1 MKRVFHLISSMMSG
15 DGPSSGILAQ
25 ITFQD
30 KNKFQSSV
38 WSLYSPPSNRNLQS
52 AIQQAGA
59 NYKTFDMGASFLDAR
74 ILFQLVRQL
83 RQYRPDIL
91 HCHLVRANLY
101 GRIAAV
107 IACVPVVISTLR
119 NVEEY
124 MTGDDIVSRAVRKV
138 EYLTAGLVSKYVA
151 VSENVRQ
158 SAVASLQL
166 IPNQIITI
174 LNAVDFSP
182 FCQIAEDRACIRAE
196 LNLQPDDIVV
206 GSVGRLHRQKN
217 YSFLIKLAQ
226 TLCTV
231 FEKVYFVIVGEGEER
246 QALDLMVAELGLR
259 ERVLL
264 IGFRSDIPRLLQAF
278 DIFVLPSLY
287 EGLPRAVMEA
297 MSVGLPCVVT
307 DVGGNAEAVIH
318 GETGFVWPVGDFA
331 SFASS
336 LENLLRNPSLR
347 NAMGL
352 AGRARAQKV
361 FSANRMA
368 QQYEYLYMSLLERAT
383 AAGFN

>member
-1 MKRVFHLISSMMSG
+1 LISSMMSG

-30 KNKFQSSV
+30 KKKFQSSV

-52 AIQQAGA
+52 AIQQTGA
-59 NYKTFDMGASFLDAR
+59 NYKTFDMGASFLDVR
-74 ILFQLVRQL
+74 IIAQLYWQL
-83 RQYRPDIL
+83 RQFRPDIL

-107 IACVPVVISTLR
+107 IARVPVVISTLR

-138 EYLTAGLVSKYVA
+138 EYLTAGWVSKYVA

-158 SAVASLQL
+158 SAIASLQL
-166 IPNQIITI
+166 NPNQIVTI

-182 FCQIAEDRACIRAE
+182 FYQIAEERACIRAE
-196 LNLQPDDIVV
+196 LSLQPDDIVV

-231 FEKVYFVIVGEGEER
+231 FDKVYFVIVGEGEER

-297 MSVGLPCVVT
+297 MAAGLPCVVT

-318 GETGFVWPVGDFA
+318 GETGFVWPVGDLA
-331 SFASS
+331 SFSSS
-336 LENLLRNPSLR
+336 LENLLRNPDLR
-347 NAMGL
+347 RAMGL

-368 QQYEYLYMSLLERAT
+368 QQYECLYMSLLEHAT
-383 AAGFN
+383 VAGFN